1 MEKNNKSTS
10 QMNFQ
15 IKKNMLEINKMT
27 FNINDLNMLL
37 DEDNLSVADII
48 QNLLELRNTIENLKN
63 LINLNNEEIKKISQY
78 FLNLKNNKKSS
89 DILSRGKKSN
99 ENRFIKYLFY
109 YNQATFFSRF

>member
-1 MEKNNKSTS
+1 MEKNNISTS

-48 QNLLELRNTIENLKN
+48 QNLLELR
-63 LINLNNEEIKKISQY
+63 
-78 FLNLKNNKKSS
+78 
-89 DILSRGKKSN
+89 
-99 ENRFIKYLFY
+99 
-109 YNQATFFSRF
+109 